1 MIKINKYS
9 YPILNKMLL
18 GKTVRFNSDCEF
30 FPHFDVIGKVVELKM
45 KNSEILIDI
54 IIKHNHKRITIG
66 SNMKNLRFEILSS

>member
-1 MIKINKYS
+1 MININTYS
-9 YPILNKMLL
+9 YPILNQMLL
-18 GKTVRFNSDCEF
+18 GKIVRFTSDCEF

-66 SNMKNLRFEILSS
+66 SNMKNLQFKILGN